1 MKKYIFIAALM
12 FAYTPS
18 IMASDQPQHQ
28 EPATAALAEESVAE
42 NTAQPT
48 APEPMAEPVAE
59 HAAKPVD
66 EHAAK
71 PEAEVAVKKRAFSM
85 QEMRSAL
92 KSGKPA
98 LEKLIAEGADIN
110 AKDPRTGL
118 TLLHETA
125 SEGNIAR
132 VQTLHEVGADMNV
145 QNNQG
150 ATALHMAS
158 RVGHIKAV
166 QKLVDLGVKTDV
178 KNQQGLTAHAV
189 AHANGNKPIAAI
201 LENHPK

>member
-1 MKKYIFIAALM
+1 MCDHFRGKIMKKYIFLAALM
-12 FAYTPS
+12 FACTPAV
-18 IMASDQPQHQ
+18 MASDLPQHQ
-28 EPATAALAEESVAE
+28 EPVAAEATVADSTSTATA
-42 NTAQPT
+42 
-48 APEPMAEPVAE
+48 
-59 HAAKPVD
+59 
-66 EHAAK
+66 
-71 PEAEVAVKKRAFSM
+71 EVGVNKRAVSM
-85 QEMRSAL
+85 QEMRSTL

-98 LEKLIAEGADIN
+98 LQKLINEGADIN

-118 TLLHETA
+118 TLLHEAA
-125 SEGNIAR
+125 SEGNISR
-132 VQTLHEVGADMNV
+132 VQALHEVGADMNV

-158 RVGHIKAV
+158 RVGHIKAA

-201 LENHPK
+201 LESHPK

>member
-1 MKKYIFIAALM
+1 MKKYIFLAALM
-12 FAYTPS
+12 FACTPA
-18 IMASDQPQHQ
+18 IMASDQTQHQ
-28 EPATAALAEESVAE
+28 EPTSAEPSGESVAE
-42 NTAQPT
+42 
-48 APEPMAEPVAE
+48 
-59 HAAKPVD
+59 AAKPTMTEPTAAPMA

-71 PEAEVAVKKRAFSM
+71 PEAEVAVKKRAVSM

-98 LEKLIAEGADIN
+98 LQKLIDEGADIN

-125 SEGNIAR
+125 SEGNISR
-132 VQTLHEVGADMNV
+132 VQTLREVGADMNV

-158 RVGHIKAV
+158 RVGHIKVA
-166 QKLVDLGVKTDV
+166 QKLVDLGAKTDV

-189 AHANGNKPIAAI
+189 AHANGNKPIAAM